1 MTKLHPKAVYLFWWS
16 YFWIFLFTFAFL
28 GFFVG
33 IWILAI
39 TESLSS
45 LFWCG
50 IIILV
55 LSGVLSALWAK
66 LMYNSYSFETTKT
79 ALNIKWG
86 VLRKHSATIP
96 YQRIQNIDVNRGI
109 MARLL
114 GISEV
119 WIQTAGFSA
128 ALSKFGA
135 MRFSEGMVPGLDVK
149 EAEKLRALLLKKTKG
164 RQGL

>member
-28 GFFVG
+28 GFFIG
-33 IWILAI
+33 IGLLAL
-39 TESLSS
+39 TQNWSS
-45 LFWCG
+45 LFLFTS
-50 IIILV
+50 IV
-55 LSGVLSALWAK
+55 LFLSIALSALWAK
-66 LMYNSYSFETTKT
+66 LMYNSYSFEAAKT
-79 ALNIKWG
+79 SLNIRWG

-135 MRFSEGMVPGLDVK
+135 MRFSEGMIPGLDVK